1 MSILVAVVVVVTGT
15 VAVHGY
21 PVSSSPPT
29 PRVCRSHSALLMQQF
44 IMLGHVQAF
53 LTGLKVIGFELDVK
67 VAFKRYAIASLGPY
81 LLLPFAYYLFTMSSL
96 FTAWF
101 FVPVAVFEYAGAIAT
116 FKVASFVH
124 RRLKA
129 SSNFLSNEGDGRCM
143 VEVKRIA
150 TESLAVAL
158 DSKSY
163 LLKYDLNIFIYVVV
177 VEMVSS

>member
-1 MSILVAVVVVVTGT
+1 MVVVWRSMLATVAVVITGT
-15 VAVHGY
+15 VAVVVDGY

-53 LTGLKVIGFELDVK
+53 LTGLKVFGFELDVK

-81 LLLPFAYYLFTMSSL
+81 LILPFAYYVFTMSSL
-96 FTAWF
+96 FTSWF
-101 FVPVAVFEYAGAIAT
+101 VAPVAVFEYAGAIAT
-116 FKVASFVH
+116 FKVASCVH

-129 SSNFLSNEGDGRCM
+129 SSNALSNEGDGRCM

-163 LLKYDLNIFIYVVV
+163 VLNKILMF
-177 VEMVSS
+177 

>member
-1 MSILVAVVVVVTGT
+1 
-15 VAVHGY
+15 
-21 PVSSSPPT
+21 
-29 PRVCRSHSALLMQQF
+29 MQQF

-53 LTGLKVIGFELDVK
+53 LTGLKVAGFELDVK

-81 LLLPFAYYLFTMSSL
+81 LLFSFAYYLCTMSSL
-96 FTAWF
+96 FMAWF
-101 FVPVAVFEYAGAIAT
+101 FVPVVVFGYAGAIAT

-129 SSNFLSNEGDGRCM
+129 SSNALSNEGDGRRM

-150 TESLAVAL
+150 TKSLAVAL

-163 LLKYDLNIFIYVVV
+163 VLNKILIFSYT
-177 VEMVSS
+177 